1 MVRCLLPAVAVA
13 VSAAEDYCLN
23 LFNNVLTSAPQIE
36 SKSPSKTPS
45 ASRLFRATRMQT
57 EYSEPQEPSEDPIPE
72 ATLDP
77 TALPI
82 PLVAPACEHRASISG
97 ASDLSSS
104 TPTSSSRGSYSYT
117 GTPQQPLVSA
127 MAGKSPGKLRSKRQL
142 CFAEPL
148 NQGLEGGSNSSL
160 GSSADS
166 DLSAVGPAINRA
178 DVAAASST
186 SSWAA
191 AVDSKSMPRSP
202 SGASLVSQ
210 GSSSSA
216 RSWTLFAYLPES
228 LTRTLDS
235 WSSRSRCD
243 SSSSGSSSGSN
254 SSDTDLYEPFSGW
267 GMRHTHS
274 TLDLSCGLSLSS
286 GASDSGDS
294 TLTGELDDLAAPF
307 VSYNSSPCP
316 GVNEPFSGWGMR
328 HTHST
333 LDLSCGLSLSSG
345 ASDSGDSTLT
355 GELDD
360 LAAPFVSYNSSPC
373 PGVKQ
378 QQLDPTCQTVIDTD
392 SACTSDESG
401 AGSQDKQHLQAL
413 QKDRKAAL
421 RKSFSSASLTI
432 LSQGHNKL
440 LQPLSSAFK
449 ATDSLSVVSSLLPS
463 MRTVVGASRV
473 VVNAAHT
480 VGEKAFNVPLGAL
493 EAGLIRALKPPM
505 YEPVGQQWI
514 LSATGLVPQHQP
526 VHQYPKHVS
535 DVYWHKELML
545 VAFKEHSIV
554 FYKRRLLQQASR
566 R

>member
-316 GVNEPFSGWGMR
+316 GV
-328 HTHST
+328 
-333 LDLSCGLSLSSG
+333 
-345 ASDSGDSTLT
+345 
-355 GELDD
+355 
-360 LAAPFVSYNSSPC
+360 
-373 PGVKQ
+373 KQ